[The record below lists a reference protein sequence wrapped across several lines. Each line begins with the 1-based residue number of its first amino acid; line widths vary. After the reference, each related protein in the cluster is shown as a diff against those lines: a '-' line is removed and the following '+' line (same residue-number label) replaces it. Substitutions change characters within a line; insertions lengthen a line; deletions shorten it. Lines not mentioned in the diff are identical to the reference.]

1 MKLLFTT
8 QGETWEASM
17 DPRFGRTQMALVY
30 DEATKQ
36 LEVLGNSGK
45 DDAQGAGLKM
55 AASVLNAGVD
65 VIITGNGAG
74 EKAIKVLQNSPVKLF
89 IGAGE
94 MCVQEAYEAY
104 KQGALPQQL

>member
-8 QGETWEASM
+8 QGENWASPM

-30 DEATKQ
+30 DETTNQ
-36 LEVLGNSGK
+36 LKVLSNSGK

-55 AASVLNAGVD
+55 AANVLKANID

-74 EKAIKVLQNSPVKLF
+74 EKAIKVLENSSVKLF
-89 IGAGE
+89 VGAGE

-104 KQGALPQQL
+104 KKGALAQQL

>member
-8 QGETWEASM
+8 QGENWSSAM

-30 DEATKQ
+30 DEETNSVK
-36 LEVLGNSGK
+36 VLSNSGK

-55 AASVLNAGVD
+55 AASALKAGVD

-74 EKAIKVLQNSPVKLF
+74 EKAIKVLQGSPVKLF